1 MSNRTTK
8 KNQGQSRGDGLRSR
22 NVWMSASVAGFA
34 ILLGVI
40 LTMAFGLTSCNK
52 EQPQGILVISSDPP
66 RAEVYCNGEI
76 VVGALTNAKLRLP
89 PGEHLIELRKNKHEV
104 FRKTVHIQE
113 NRVLDLKV
121 TMRETKGV
129 ALLETDP
136 PNAEVHVK
144 ATGVKLGHTP
154 LLITELPLDT
164 TVLTLS
170 HDGYDPSDIS
180 ISLSDRI
187 PYMKKESLKSRL
199 APIFINSVPEGAT
212 VYLDG
217 ELLGKTPVTRQYL
230 AGNYKVR
237 VQMEGRN
244 TVTDA
249 IEIIARQ
256 EFSKTYELHESPVTL
271 EIESMPEGATV
282 FVNGK
287 NQGAA
292 PLKLK
297 DIPAGTY
304 TVRFTMP
311 KHLDVEKEATIQPGK
326 EGRVEA
332 KMEKNVGVIQV
343 QTKPPG
349 VEVRVDGKPAGVT
362 KALPGQ
368 ETSEIMMIPDNE
380 AGERRVEFI
389 KGKFHVVTKTVSV
402 KKDEIVLTTPDV
414 ITMEQKDDT
423 LLWLK
428 GSSAPY
434 RGVVLHRNPDGS
446 ILFSRSGG
454 SIKNTYSRDEIDREE
469 PVKD

>member
-1 MSNRTTK
+1 MSTEVSKMRER
-8 KNQGQSRGDGLRSR
+8 SRGGDSHERSY
-22 NVWMSASVAGFA
+22 WAILSVAGVA
-34 ILLGVI
+34 LLIVAA
-40 LTMAFGLTSCNK
+40 LAVAFGLTACGK

-76 VVGALTNAKLRLP
+76 VVGAFTPAKLRLP
-89 PGEHLIELRKNKHEV
+89 PGQHLISLRKSKYEE
-104 FRKTVHIQE
+104 FRQTVHIQE

-129 ALLETDP
+129 ALLESDP
-136 PNAEVHVK
+136 PNAEVHIK
-144 ATGVKLGHTP
+144 ATGVKLGNTP

-164 TVLTLS
+164 VILTLS
-170 HDGYDPSDIS
+170 HDGYDSSDIS
-180 ISLSDRI
+180 ITLSDRI
-187 PYMKKESLKSRL
+187 PYVKKESLKSRL
-199 APIFINSVPEGAT
+199 APIFINSEPEGAS

-217 ELLGKTPVTRQYL
+217 ELLGKTPITRQYL

-256 EFSKTYELHESPVTL
+256 EFSKTYELVESPVTL
-271 EIESMPEGATV
+271 EIESIPAGATV

-297 DIPAGTY
+297 DLPAGTY
-304 TVRFTMP
+304 SVRFVMP
-311 KHLDVEKEATIQPGK
+311 KHLEVEKEVTIQPGK

-332 KMEKNVGVIQV
+332 RLEKNVGVIQV

-349 VEVRVDGKPAGVT
+349 VEVRVDGKPIGIT

-368 ETSEIMMIPDNE
+368 ETSEVMMIPEIE

-389 KGKFHVVTKTVSV
+389 KEKFHVVTKSVTV
-402 KKDEIVLTTPDV
+402 KREEIVLTTPDIIV
-414 ITMEQKDDT
+414 MEQKDDT

-428 GSSAPY
+428 GSSTPR

-446 ILFSRSGG
+446 ILFSSSGG
-454 SIKNTYSRDEIDREE
+454 SIKNTYQKDEIEREE
-469 PVKD
+469 PIRD